1 MGYLFSILDGSIR
14 MDQRMWMQKH
24 YLEQAIWWTYWR
36 RKCRIPDRQHS
47 GRTQDHIHYRPGN
60 SYEIAMKDKKLQE
73 TDEVWKE
80 VIKWVLDGK
89 VSKLL
94 EVRGKVQEVQTLRQ
108 LFNPLLFVMYNAVL
122 CYNRHTDP
130 ARPYDALHICIPE
143 MKLKISKSVM
153 RVWPLDIKGLTEIR
167 HIPETFFVLSTWK
180 SEDRWNIVTR
190 DGKVFIFFNNRFV
203 MKTMTK
209 NWKQKDRFKTYCFF

>member
-1 MGYLFSILDGSIR
+1 
-14 MDQRMWMQKH
+14 
-24 YLEQAIWWTYWR
+24 
-36 RKCRIPDRQHS
+36 
-47 GRTQDHIHYRPGN
+47 
-60 SYEIAMKDKKLQE
+60 MKDKKLQE

-153 RVWPLDIKGLTEIR
+153 RVWPLDIEGLTEIR
-167 HIPETFFVLSTWK
+167 HIPETFFVLSTCDK
-180 SEDRWNIVTR
+180 IRRQVEHCD
-190 DGKVFIFFNNRFV
+190 
-203 MKTMTK
+203 
-209 NWKQKDRFKTYCFF
+209 